1 MPTAKTAHYAANLD
15 SIRAAQ
21 RRVDPFIRR
30 TPVLTSATLDALSG
44 RRLWFKCEVFQK
56 TGSFKFRGA
65 TNAVRMLTDAEA
77 ARGVVTHSSGN
88 HAQALALAARMRGI
102 PAHVVMP
109 SNSAE
114 IKKAAVRGYGAEV
127 IECEPTLEAREST
140 AAQVIART
148 GGTMIPPFNHPNV
161 IAGQGTIALELLD
174 ECPQLDAIIVPLGGG
189 GLISGIALAAK
200 ALKPSIRIIGAE
212 PELAGDGAASKRE
225 GSIQPAMKPVTM
237 ADGLR
242 TSLGP
247 LTFPVV
253 RDLVDEIVLVSEAD
267 IAAHMQIVWE
277 RMKITIETS
286 AAVGVAVACS
296 AWMRERNNA
305 NMQDVGVVLQ
315 QKIGNGC
322 DQTFF
327 VRAGDEENGGV
338 AHGDEYSAKNGR
350 NDTAPD
356 PLTRLG
362 NVSSW
367 NPRDRVRSLHLWISQ
382 RVNKPSSP
390 PSEAIRNCRL

>member
-267 IAAHMQIVWE
+267 IAAHMQLVWE

-296 AWMRERNNA
+296 VWMRERNNA
-305 NMQDVGVVLQ
+305 NMQDVGVVLC
-315 QKIGNGC
+315 G
-322 DQTFF
+322 
-327 VRAGDEENGGV
+327 
-338 AHGDEYSAKNGR
+338 
-350 NDTAPD
+350 
-356 PLTRLG
+356 G
-362 NVSSW
+362 NVDLAAL
-367 NPRDRVRSLHLWISQ
+367 PF
-382 RVNKPSSP
+382 
-390 PSEAIRNCRL
+390 

>member
-1 MPTAKTAHYAANLD
+1 MSTTATAPYAANLE
-15 SIRAAQ
+15 SIRAAH
-21 RRVDPFIRR
+21 RRIGPFTHR
-30 TPVLTSATLDALSG
+30 TPVLTSATMDAASG
-44 RRLWFKCEVFQK
+44 RSLWFKCELLQK

-65 TNAVRMLTDAEA
+65 TNAVRMLSDDEA

-114 IKKAAVRGYGAEV
+114 VKKAAVRGYGGRI

-140 AAQVIART
+140 AARVIAET
-148 GGTMIPPFNHPNV
+148 GAVMIPPYNHANV

-212 PELAGDGAASKRE
+212 PELAGDAAASKRE
-225 GSIQPAMKPVTM
+225 GSIQPAMKPLTI

-253 RDLVDEIVLVSEAD
+253 RDLVDEVVLVSEEE
-267 IAAHMQIVWE
+267 ILAHMRLAWE
-277 RMKITIETS
+277 RMKLTIEPS
-286 AAVGVAVACS
+286 AAVGVAVACG
-296 AWMRERNNA
+296 AWMRARHNA
-305 NMQDVGVVLQ
+305 GIEYAGVVLC
-315 QKIGNGC
+315 G
-322 DQTFF
+322 
-327 VRAGDEENGGV
+327 
-338 AHGDEYSAKNGR
+338 
-350 NDTAPD
+350 
-356 PLTRLG
+356 G
-362 NVSSW
+362 NVDLAAL
-367 NPRDRVRSLHLWISQ
+367 PF
-382 RVNKPSSP
+382 
-390 PSEAIRNCRL
+390 

>member
-1 MPTAKTAHYAANLD
+1 
-15 SIRAAQ
+15 
-21 RRVDPFIRR
+21 
-30 TPVLTSATLDALSG
+30 
-44 RRLWFKCEVFQK
+44 
-56 TGSFKFRGA
+56 
-65 TNAVRMLTDAEA
+65 
-77 ARGVVTHSSGN
+77 
-88 HAQALALAARMRGI
+88 
-102 PAHVVMP
+102 MP

-305 NMQDVGVVLQ
+305 NMQDVGVVLC
-315 QKIGNGC
+315 G
-322 DQTFF
+322 
-327 VRAGDEENGGV
+327 
-338 AHGDEYSAKNGR
+338 
-350 NDTAPD
+350 
-356 PLTRLG
+356 G
-362 NVSSW
+362 NVDLAAL
-367 NPRDRVRSLHLWISQ
+367 PF
-382 RVNKPSSP
+382 
-390 PSEAIRNCRL
+390 

>member
-65 TNAVRMLTDAEA
+65 TNAVRTLTDAAA
-77 ARGVVTHSSGN
+77 ARGRVTHSSGN
-88 HAQALALAARMRGI
+88 HAQALTLAARMRGI
-102 PAHVVMP
+102 AAHVVMP

-127 IECEPTLEAREST
+127 IECEPTLEARDST
-140 AAQVIART
+140 DALVIALML
-148 GGTMIPPFNHPNV
+148 GTMIPSLTHPNV
-161 IAGQGTIALELLD
+161 LAGQGTIALELLD

-305 NMQDVGVVLQ
+305 NMQDVGVVLC
-315 QKIGNGC
+315 G
-322 DQTFF
+322 
-327 VRAGDEENGGV
+327 
-338 AHGDEYSAKNGR
+338 
-350 NDTAPD
+350 
-356 PLTRLG
+356 G
-362 NVSSW
+362 NVDLAAL
-367 NPRDRVRSLHLWISQ
+367 PF
-382 RVNKPSSP
+382 
-390 PSEAIRNCRL
+390 

>member
-1 MPTAKTAHYAANLD
+1 MSTIATSPYAANLD
-15 SIRAAQ
+15 SIRAAH
-21 RRVDPFIRR
+21 RRIGPFIHR
-30 TPVLTSATLDALSG
+30 TPVLTSTTMDAASG
-44 RRLWFKCEVFQK
+44 RSLWFKCELLQK

-65 TNAVRMLTDAEA
+65 TNAVRMLSDDEA

-114 IKKAAVRGYGAEV
+114 VKKAAVRGYGGRI

-140 AAQVIART
+140 AARVIAET
-148 GGTMIPPFNHPNV
+148 GAVMIPPYNHANV

-212 PELAGDGAASKRE
+212 PELAGDAAASKRE
-225 GSIQPAMKPVTM
+225 GSIQPAMKPLTI

-242 TSLGP
+242 TSLGA

-253 RDLVDEIVLVSEAD
+253 RDLVDEVVLVSEEE
-267 IAAHMQIVWE
+267 ILAHMRLAWE
-277 RMKITIETS
+277 RMKLTIEPS

-296 AWMRERNNA
+296 AWMHARHNA
-305 NMQDVGVVLQ
+305 GVEHAGVVLC
-315 QKIGNGC
+315 G
-322 DQTFF
+322 
-327 VRAGDEENGGV
+327 
-338 AHGDEYSAKNGR
+338 
-350 NDTAPD
+350 
-356 PLTRLG
+356 G
-362 NVSSW
+362 NVDLSALAW
-367 NPRDRVRSLHLWISQ
+367 F
-382 RVNKPSSP
+382 
-390 PSEAIRNCRL
+390 

>member
-161 IAGQGTIALELLD
+161 IAGQGTIALELLN

-200 ALKPSIRIIGAE
+200 ALKSSIRIIGAE

-267 IAAHMQIVWE
+267 IAAHMQLVWE

-305 NMQDVGVVLQ
+305 NMQDVGVVLC
-315 QKIGNGC
+315 G
-322 DQTFF
+322 
-327 VRAGDEENGGV
+327 
-338 AHGDEYSAKNGR
+338 
-350 NDTAPD
+350 
-356 PLTRLG
+356 G
-362 NVSSW
+362 NVDLAAL
-367 NPRDRVRSLHLWISQ
+367 PF
-382 RVNKPSSP
+382 
-390 PSEAIRNCRL
+390 

>member
-1 MPTAKTAHYAANLD
+1 MTMTATPAYAADLD

-21 RRVDPFIRR
+21 RRIDPFIRR
-30 TPVLTSATLDALSG
+30 TPVLTSATLDAMSG
-44 RRLWFKCEVFQK
+44 RRLWFKCELFQR

-65 TNAVRMLTDAEA
+65 TNALRMLDDATA

-88 HAQALALAARMRGI
+88 HAQALALAAKMRGI

-114 IKKAAVRGYGAEV
+114 IKKAAVRDYGGAI

-140 AAQVIART
+140 AARVIAET

-174 ECPQLDAIIVPLGGG
+174 ECAQLDAIVVPLGGG

-212 PELAGDGAASKRE
+212 PELAGDGAASKRL
-225 GSIQPAMKPVTM
+225 GVIQPPMKPLTI

-247 LTFPVV
+247 LTFPIV

-267 IAAHMQIVWE
+267 IAGHMRLVWE
-277 RMKITIETS
+277 RMKLTIEPS
-286 AAVGVAVACS
+286 AAVGVAVACGD
-296 AWMRERNNA
+296 WMRKQKDHA
-305 NMQDVGVVLQ
+305 DVGMVLC
-315 QKIGNGC
+315 G
-322 DQTFF
+322 
-327 VRAGDEENGGV
+327 
-338 AHGDEYSAKNGR
+338 
-350 NDTAPD
+350 
-356 PLTRLG
+356 G
-362 NVSSW
+362 NVDLS
-367 NPRDRVRSLHLWISQ
+367 NLPF
-382 RVNKPSSP
+382 
-390 PSEAIRNCRL
+390 A

>member
-77 ARGVVTHSSGN
+77 TRGVVTHSSGN

-267 IAAHMQIVWE
+267 IAAHMQLVWE

-296 AWMRERNNA
+296 AWMRERHNA
-305 NMQDVGVVLQ
+305 NMQDVGVVLC
-315 QKIGNGC
+315 G
-322 DQTFF
+322 
-327 VRAGDEENGGV
+327 
-338 AHGDEYSAKNGR
+338 
-350 NDTAPD
+350 
-356 PLTRLG
+356 G
-362 NVSSW
+362 NVDLAAL
-367 NPRDRVRSLHLWISQ
+367 PF
-382 RVNKPSSP
+382 
-390 PSEAIRNCRL
+390 

>member
-1 MPTAKTAHYAANLD
+1 MPTAMTAHYAANLD

-88 HAQALALAARMRGI
+88 PAQALALAARMRGI

-305 NMQDVGVVLQ
+305 NMQDVGVVLC
-315 QKIGNGC
+315 G
-322 DQTFF
+322 
-327 VRAGDEENGGV
+327 
-338 AHGDEYSAKNGR
+338 
-350 NDTAPD
+350 
-356 PLTRLG
+356 G
-362 NVSSW
+362 NVDLAAL
-367 NPRDRVRSLHLWISQ
+367 PF
-382 RVNKPSSP
+382 
-390 PSEAIRNCRL
+390 

>member
-1 MPTAKTAHYAANLD
+1 MPTAITAHYAANLD

-253 RDLVDEIVLVSEAD
+253 RDLVDEIVLVSETD
-267 IAAHMQIVWE
+267 IAAHMQLVWE

-305 NMQDVGVVLQ
+305 NMQDVGVVLC
-315 QKIGNGC
+315 G
-322 DQTFF
+322 
-327 VRAGDEENGGV
+327 
-338 AHGDEYSAKNGR
+338 
-350 NDTAPD
+350 
-356 PLTRLG
+356 G
-362 NVSSW
+362 NVDLAAL
-367 NPRDRVRSLHLWISQ
+367 PF
-382 RVNKPSSP
+382 
-390 PSEAIRNCRL
+390 